1 MTTAYDLERYAA
13 QEALFALK
21 PNRLLIQQCVLD
33 GAETGQ
39 LVKINVWR
47 NHAFEPFESLARPYI
62 AFGGWRAKFQL
73 SDYDDSLMYSGR
85 CAADLDL
92 LWLDSDRY
100 LSGTDFH
107 AWAQWLLGRIR
118 ALRGA
123 TTVPIILATWLAGDR
138 REALQKLLN
147 PLPGAYYA
155 DLGLACEAACVGL
168 IDKRTA
174 AMAGTPIGRA
184 AQPIVARTLACQWLP
199 GALFP
204 PIKAIALDLDNT
216 LHFGVLGEDGIQ
228 GVQLTPEHRAFQNFI
243 KSLRERGIFIAL
255 VSRNER
261 ADVEA
266 LFAKRDDYPLRW
278 NDFSATEISWGDKT
292 SAIVHIAEKLNIAPD
307 AILFVD
313 DNPGELANVAAQ
325 LPQVHT
331 VYAHTDA
338 SLTLNV
344 VKHYPGL
351 WRWKVEADDAKRI
364 EDVKSNL
371 AREALLAE
379 AIDPTDYLRSL
390 QVALSYRYNPF
401 DQLGRLADLCN
412 KTNQFNLAIRRF
424 NETEVAERLDQPNTC
439 VASVHLKDRFS
450 DSGVIAV
457 IVAELDDERLL
468 VEELCVSCR
477 AMGRQLEDTILLQAI
492 RDMPL
497 FAGCQEVAFRVRH
510 GPRNQPAL
518 DWLAQLLGRNTPPN
532 PGLHQISAD
541 RLREFAPADGVTLIK
556 A

>member
-1 MTTAYDLERYAA
+1 MSYALERYAA
-13 QEALFALK
+13 QDALFARI

-33 GAETGQ
+33 GAEAGQ
-39 LVKINVWR
+39 LARINVWR

-73 SDYDDSLMYSGR
+73 SNYDDSLMYSGR
-85 CAADLDL
+85 SAAELEL

-100 LSGTDFH
+100 LSGTAFG
-107 AWAQWLLGRIR
+107 AWTQWLLTRIQ
-118 ALRGA
+118 ALRTA
-123 TTVPIILATWLAGDR
+123 TTAPIIVATWLTADR
-138 REALQKLLN
+138 RDTLQNLLD
-147 PLPGAYYA
+147 PLPGIYFA
-155 DLGLACEAACVGL
+155 DLGLACELAGVDL

-184 AQPIVARTLACQWLP
+184 AQPIVARKLACQWLP

-204 PIKAIALDLDNT
+204 PIKAVALDLDNT
-216 LHFGVLGEDGIQ
+216 LHIGVLGEDGIQ
-228 GVQLTPEHRAFQNFI
+228 GVQLTPEHRTFQDFI
-243 KSLRERGIFIAL
+243 KSLQQRGIFIAL

-266 LFAKRDDYPLRW
+266 LFAKRDDYPMRW
-278 NDFSATEISWGDKT
+278 DDFSAIEISWGDKA
-292 SAIVHIAEKLNIAPD
+292 SAIARIADALRIAPD
-307 AILFVD
+307 SILFVD
-313 DNPGELANVAAQ
+313 DNPGELAGIVAQ

-338 SLTLNV
+338 NLTQRV
-344 VKHYPGL
+344 VEHYPGV
-351 WRWKVEADDAKRI
+351 WRWKTETEDANRFQ
-364 EDVKSNL
+364 DVKANIE
-371 AREALLAE
+371 REALSVK
-379 AIDPTDYLRSL
+379 IPDPTDYFRSL
-390 QVALSYRYNPF
+390 QVALVYRYTPF
-401 DQLGRLADLCN
+401 EQLGRLADLCN
-412 KTNQFNLAIRRF
+412 KTNQFNLAMRRF
-424 NETEVAERLDQPNTC
+424 NETEVAERLDRANTC
-439 VASVHLKDRFS
+439 IASVQLKDRLS

-457 IVAELDDERLL
+457 IVAERDHERLL

-477 AMGRQLEDTILLQAI
+477 AMGRQLENTILLQAI

-510 GPRNQPAL
+510 GSRNQPAL
-518 DWLAQLLGRNTPPN
+518 EWLAQLLGSDAPPN

-556 A
+556 V